1 MLLVTFLPVACALS
15 GRAQEGVDLT
25 NLTNLLNIGHA
36 ASPSLGLGSA
46 KLGYNIQAANCHTAA
61 NSFAA
66 NAAAQGAQG
75 GILKCKGDPEINPG
89 YHTASW
95 FVMPSERT
103 CILNW
108 GNYCC
113 WDAAA
118 SPPDLGSGEG
128 LRCAKQACGDQY
140 DPQQTEALPPGK
152 LVETPGPQTC
162 SIIAAGGPPSL
173 LKGPAVDALTDHLR
187 RVQADPA
194 AVKNDEVQVRPH
206 AGNPAG
212 AKLFF
217 NPDRLQPCMTCC
229 DQRANMWDTWAEK
242 KHPAPVKYA
251 GQKQQY
257 LARCQTTCR
266 NSFPQEKSQ
275 AQH

>member
-1 MLLVTFLPVACALS
+1 MKPRTSAVMLLVTFLPVACALS

-194 AVKNDEVQVRPH
+194 AVKNDEVQV
-206 AGNPAG
+206 
-212 AKLFF
+212 
-217 NPDRLQPCMTCC
+217 
-229 DQRANMWDTWAEK
+229 
-242 KHPAPVKYA
+242 
-251 GQKQQY
+251 
-257 LARCQTTCR
+257 
-266 NSFPQEKSQ
+266 
-275 AQH
+275 